1 MVGTLEMGQF
11 GTPPAVRNLMALS
24 PQTDSSLL
32 LQLHVSWLVTPS
44 FAVSHSR
51 PLLSLLSATQQVD
64 RPLPDFS
71 SILLNFSPLKSRF
84 TVLLPPYTLSQ
95 LSLLHPLAQLVNSAA
110 CTVQPGL
117 NCPVLDMTLVC
128 PLSAQWSSSA
138 VLWFVRKRARI
149 SLLPQNSLKEFCPMN
164 PTAMENRQWN
174 GRNKF

>member
-64 RPLPDFS
+64 RPLVPFTRL
-71 SILLNFSPLKSRF
+71 LLNPSK
-84 TVLLPPYTLSQ
+84 LLPFKVSIYSFASPIHT
-95 LSLLHPLAQLVNSAA
+95 
-110 CTVQPGL
+110 
-117 NCPVLDMTLVC
+117 
-128 PLSAQWSSSA
+128 LSAQSSSPSGP
-138 VLWFVRKRARI
+138 I
-149 SLLPQNSLKEFCPMN
+149 S
-164 PTAMENRQWN
+164 
-174 GRNKF
+174 